1 MRWGAI
7 SPSFPLPQKNS
18 CTSPPQVYNKA
29 IKNRLF
35 AIEKDAN
42 GKAVLAV
49 GKSRYHVVVVSNMLT
64 IRPSTVSILKE
75 FIKQGGKVILA
86 GDYPMYFFYRHS
98 AIIDVH
104 TDKLMYESL
113 IQNRDYYNPIQAAMS
128 INQYPRYW
136 HGYQV
141 LLRPLT
147 VVFQVQE
154 LRYLGMLTFHLL
166 FFWSAWLMAKKTKPL
181 YAMFYILTVA
191 SGYVVFLPVCFQFL
205 TTFLVLFVS
214 LIVLLSRYDKNKP
227 LPAAKWMLYFFVV
240 GMVENFFDFLTY
252 PILTLGIPL
261 VVLLWLRVRD
271 EQADFRSNF
280 WFMFKASLS
289 WFFGYALTWISKWLL
304 SAAILG
310 VRYFWRTMSV
320 VQYRLEG
327 SEEEPLDRIGTI
339 QRNLKAWLNVQDGGV
354 ISWSKIAL
362 LILIVA
368 VVLII
373 FCSACLAIAFPT
385 GCAAATMAFS
395 IGNHNPMKTLKFC
408 IPYLIIGMAS
418 TIASAM
424 FFYPVYG

>member
-1 MRWGAI
+1 MGRIKELKPFAKTFFI
-7 SPSFPLPQKNS
+7 LIAVFFVSMTLVYCIP
-18 CTSPPQVYNKA
+18 TSWIQGNVEKS
-29 IKNRLF
+29 
-35 AIEKDAN
+35 IE
-42 GKAVLAV
+42 VLE
-49 GKSRYHVVVVSNMLT
+49 G
-64 IRPSTVSILKE
+64 E
-75 FIKQGGKVILA
+75 GE
-86 GDYPMYFFYRHS
+86 YPMYFFYRHS
-98 AIIDVH
+98 AIIDIH

-166 FFWSAWLMAKKTKPL
+166 FFWSAWLMAKETKPL
-181 YAMFYILTVA
+181 YAMFYVLTVA

-214 LIVLLSRYDKNKP
+214 LIVLLSRYDNNKP
-227 LPAAKWMLYFFVV
+227 LPAVKWMLYFFVV

-261 VVLLWLRVRD
+261 VLLLWLRVRD
-271 EQADFRSNF
+271 ERTDFRGNF

-373 FCSACLAIAFPT
+373 WRKLKDWKAVGAYLPILFVAAYPYIWYLVMSNHSQIHYWYTYRAQLAALFA
-385 GCAAATMAFS
+385 GLVFLAAILRERKPEEKAE
-395 IGNHNPMKTLKFC
+395 GER
-408 IPYLIIGMAS
+408 
-418 TIASAM
+418 
-424 FFYPVYG
+424 

>member
-1 MRWGAI
+1 MGRIKELKPFAKTFFI
-7 SPSFPLPQKNS
+7 LIAVFFVSMTLVYCIP
-18 CTSPPQVYNKA
+18 TSWIQGNVEKS
-29 IKNRLF
+29 
-35 AIEKDAN
+35 IE
-42 GKAVLAV
+42 VLE
-49 GKSRYHVVVVSNMLT
+49 G
-64 IRPSTVSILKE
+64 E
-75 FIKQGGKVILA
+75 GE
-86 GDYPMYFFYRHS
+86 YPMYFFYRHS
-98 AIIDVH
+98 AIIDIH

-166 FFWSAWLMAKKTKPL
+166 FFWSAWLMAKETKPL
-181 YAMFYILTVA
+181 YAMFYVLTVA

-214 LIVLLSRYDKNKP
+214 LIVLLRRYDKNKP

-261 VVLLWLRVRD
+261 VLLLWLRVRD

-289 WFFGYALTWISKWLL
+289 WFFGYAMTWISKWLL

-373 FCSACLAIAFPT
+373 WRKLKDWKAVGAYLPILFVAAYPYIWYLVMSNHSQIHYWYTYRAQLAALFA
-385 GCAAATMAFS
+385 GLVFLAS
-395 IGNHNPMKTLKFC
+395 ILRERKLNERMEGEAQK
-408 IPYLIIGMAS
+408 
-418 TIASAM
+418 
-424 FFYPVYG
+424 

>member
-1 MRWGAI
+1 MGRIKELKPFVKVFFILIAVFFLSMTLVYCI
-7 SPSFPLPQKNS
+7 P
-18 CTSPPQVYNKA
+18 TSWIQGNV
-29 IKNRLF
+29 
-35 AIEKDAN
+35 EKSLEVME
-42 GKAVLAV
+42 GE
-49 GKSRYHVVVVSNMLT
+49 G
-64 IRPSTVSILKE
+64 E
-75 FIKQGGKVILA
+75 
-86 GDYPMYFFYRHS
+86 YPMYFFYRHS

-181 YAMFYILTVA
+181 YAMFYVLTVA

-214 LIVLLSRYDKNKP
+214 LIVLLRRYDKNKP
-227 LPAAKWMLYFFVV
+227 LPAVKWMLYFFVV

-261 VVLLWLRVRD
+261 VLLLWLRVRD

-362 LILIVA
+362 VILIVA

-373 FCSACLAIAFPT
+373 WRKLKDWKAVGAYLPILFVAAYPYIWYLVMSNHSQIHYWYTYRAQLAALFA
-385 GCAAATMAFS
+385 GLVFLAAILRERKPEEKAE
-395 IGNHNPMKTLKFC
+395 GER
-408 IPYLIIGMAS
+408 
-418 TIASAM
+418 
-424 FFYPVYG
+424 

>member
-1 MRWGAI
+1 MGRIKELKPFAKTFFI
-7 SPSFPLPQKNS
+7 LIAVFFVSMTLVYCIP
-18 CTSPPQVYNKA
+18 TSWIQGNVEKS
-29 IKNRLF
+29 
-35 AIEKDAN
+35 IE
-42 GKAVLAV
+42 VLE
-49 GKSRYHVVVVSNMLT
+49 G
-64 IRPSTVSILKE
+64 E
-75 FIKQGGKVILA
+75 GE
-86 GDYPMYFFYRHS
+86 YPMYFFYRHS
-98 AIIDVH
+98 AIIDIH

-181 YAMFYILTVA
+181 YAMFYVLTVA

-214 LIVLLSRYDKNKP
+214 LIVLLSRYDNNKP
-227 LPAAKWMLYFFVV
+227 LSAVKWMLYFFVV

-261 VVLLWLRVRD
+261 VLLLWLRVRD
-271 EQADFRSNF
+271 ERTDFRGNF

-289 WFFGYALTWISKWLL
+289 WFFGYALAWISKWLL
-304 SAAILG
+304 CAPILG

-373 FCSACLAIAFPT
+373 WRKLKDWKAVGAYLPILFVAAYPYIWYLVMSNHSQIHYWYTYRAQLVALFAGLVFLAAILRERKPEEKAE
-385 GCAAATMAFS
+385 GER
-395 IGNHNPMKTLKFC
+395 
-408 IPYLIIGMAS
+408 
-418 TIASAM
+418 
-424 FFYPVYG
+424 

>member
-1 MRWGAI
+1 MGRIKELKPFAKTFFI
-7 SPSFPLPQKNS
+7 LIAVFFVSMTLVYCIP
-18 CTSPPQVYNKA
+18 TSWIQGNVEKS
-29 IKNRLF
+29 
-35 AIEKDAN
+35 IE
-42 GKAVLAV
+42 VLE
-49 GKSRYHVVVVSNMLT
+49 G
-64 IRPSTVSILKE
+64 E
-75 FIKQGGKVILA
+75 GE
-86 GDYPMYFFYRHS
+86 YPMYFFYRHS
-98 AIIDVH
+98 AIIDIH

-136 HGYQV
+136 HGYQL

-181 YAMFYILTVA
+181 YAMFYVLTVA

-214 LIVLLSRYDKNKP
+214 LIVLLRRYDKNKP

-261 VVLLWLRVRD
+261 VLLLWLRVRD

-289 WFFGYALTWISKWLL
+289 WFFGYAMTWISKWLL

-373 FCSACLAIAFPT
+373 WRKLKDWKAVGAYLPILFVAAYPYIWYLVMSNHSQIHYWYTYRAQLVALFAGLVFLA
-385 GCAAATMAFS
+385 S
-395 IGNHNPMKTLKFC
+395 ILRERKLNERMEGEAQK
-408 IPYLIIGMAS
+408 
-418 TIASAM
+418 
-424 FFYPVYG
+424 

>member
-1 MRWGAI
+1 MGRIKELKPFAKTFFI
-7 SPSFPLPQKNS
+7 LIAVFFVSMTLVYCIP
-18 CTSPPQVYNKA
+18 TSWIQGNVEKS
-29 IKNRLF
+29 
-35 AIEKDAN
+35 IE
-42 GKAVLAV
+42 VLE
-49 GKSRYHVVVVSNMLT
+49 G
-64 IRPSTVSILKE
+64 E
-75 FIKQGGKVILA
+75 GE
-86 GDYPMYFFYRHS
+86 YPMYFFYRHS
-98 AIIDVH
+98 AIIDIH

-166 FFWSAWLMAKKTKPL
+166 FFWSAWLMAKETKPL
-181 YAMFYILTVA
+181 YAMFYVLTVA

-214 LIVLLSRYDKNKP
+214 LIVLLRRYDKNKP

-261 VVLLWLRVRD
+261 VLLLWLRVRD
-271 EQADFRSNF
+271 EQADFRGNF

-373 FCSACLAIAFPT
+373 WRKLKDWKAVGAYLPILFVAAYPYIWYLVMSNHSQIHYWYTYRAQLVALFAGLVFLA
-385 GCAAATMAFS
+385 S
-395 IGNHNPMKTLKFC
+395 ILRERKLNERMEGEAQK
-408 IPYLIIGMAS
+408 
-418 TIASAM
+418 
-424 FFYPVYG
+424 